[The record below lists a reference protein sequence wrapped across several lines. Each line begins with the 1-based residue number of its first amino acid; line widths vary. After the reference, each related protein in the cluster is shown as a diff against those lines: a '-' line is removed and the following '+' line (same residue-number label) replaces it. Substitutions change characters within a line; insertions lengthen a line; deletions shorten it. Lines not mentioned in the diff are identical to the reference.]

1 MAAESNTGEAVP
13 IGVAGILLAAGKG
26 RRFDPEG
33 IHNKL
38 LQPLPGGDPVVAVA
52 AKTLC
57 SVIPRVLAIVRPG
70 ADDVA
75 ECLRRFGCQVGEC
88 PTADDGM
95 AASLAC
101 GLSLCPD
108 ADGWIISLGDMPY
121 VRPATI
127 AALVYAL
134 AGGADIAV
142 PVFGARRGNPVAFSR
157 RHLPRLLALKGDKG
171 ARDLLRDYPVVEVST
186 EDPGIHDDIDTVE
199 DVLRRHPVMRSS
211 G

>member
-1 MAAESNTGEAVP
+1 MAAEFNTGKVVP
-13 IGVAGILLAAGKG
+13 IGVAGILLAAGRG

-38 LQPLPGGDPVVAVA
+38 LQPLSGGEPVVALA
-52 AKTLC
+52 AKNLC
-57 SVIPRVLAIVRPG
+57 SVIPRVFAIVRPG

-75 ECLRRFGCQVGEC
+75 ECLRRLGCQVGEC
-88 PTADDGM
+88 RTADDGM

-101 GLSLCPD
+101 GLSLVPD
-108 ADGWIISLGDMPY
+108 ANGWVISLGDMPY
-121 VRPATI
+121 VQPATI
-127 AALVYAL
+127 AALVDAL
-134 AGGADIAV
+134 ADGADIAV
-142 PVFGARRGNPVAFSR
+142 PVFEARRGNPVAFSR

-186 EDPGIHDDIDTVE
+186 EDPGIHDDIDTVA
-199 DVLRRHPVMRSS
+199 DIARRHSIMRRS